1 MDLKHEKQRIQDV
14 VVNPMLA
21 MIHDFEWDLY
31 NEQDV
36 AACQAI
42 LEAYVESLAA
52 LDDPSDEAIMEQV
65 EKVVIALNEWNEPN
79 DFIETEERE
88 WLWEVI
94 QKSAIDCGLQ
104 NVPDDVTEEWREW

>member
-1 MDLKHEKQRIQDV
+1 
-14 VVNPMLA
+14 
-21 MIHDFEWDLY
+21 
-31 NEQDV
+31 
-36 AACQAI
+36 
-42 LEAYVESLAA
+42 
-52 LDDPSDEAIMEQV
+52 MEQV

-79 DFIETEERE
+79 DFIETEERG